1 MANISKKQRVALRQ
15 IDELRA
21 QNKRD
26 IILGVASIIVMVAII
41 VTYNTLTYT
50 YGIIDESNTILR
62 AVIYAIAMVIAGF
75 CGIMFMRASRRRAK
89 VDGLRQS
96 TGISRDTLD
105 AWNRGEIEK

>member
-21 QNKRD
+21 QSKRD

-50 YGIIDESNTILR
+50 YGIVDESNTILR

>member
-50 YGIIDESNTILR
+50 YGIVDESNTILR
-62 AVIYAIAMVIAGF
+62 AVIYAIARVIAGF

>member
-15 IDELRA
+15 IDELHA

-50 YGIIDESNTILR
+50 YGIVDESNTILR

>member
-50 YGIIDESNTILR
+50 YGIVDESNTILR